1 MLCSPELGTEGWT
14 WQVLRGTTYRAK
26 QRRLITLSK
35 EPGVWCVSPPFPITS
50 HNTFGLQSFPFLS
63 FATELYLHLSSKYF
77 HIGMPVN
84 WMSCRTTNYNS
95 SFHPELTFQNLLG
108 LPPSPVILKISREKK
123 KQKQKTPQYLFSLYN
138 ILHKPISFELSPP
151 LRSQRK

>member
-63 FATELYLHLSSKYF
+63 FATALYLHLSSKYF
-77 HIGMPVN
+77 HIDMPVN

-108 LPPSPVILKISREKK
+108 LPSSPVILKISREKNK
-123 KQKQKTPQYLFSLYN
+123 NKNTQYLFSLYN
-138 ILHKPISFELSPP
+138 ILHKPIIFELSPP